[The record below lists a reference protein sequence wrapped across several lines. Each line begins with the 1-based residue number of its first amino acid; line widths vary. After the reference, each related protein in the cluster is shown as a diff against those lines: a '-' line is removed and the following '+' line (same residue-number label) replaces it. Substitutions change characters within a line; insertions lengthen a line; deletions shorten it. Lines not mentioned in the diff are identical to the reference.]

1 MTRNTQKTP
10 HLAINME
17 YKQNKKSLSVLMN

>member
-1 MTRNTQKTP
+1 MTRNTWETP
-10 HLAINME
+10 DLAINME

>member
-1 MTRNTQKTP
+1 MTRNTWETP
-10 HLAINME
+10 HSAINME

>member
-1 MTRNTQKTP
+1 MTRNTWETP

>member
-1 MTRNTQKTP
+1 MTRNTWETP

-17 YKQNKKSLSVLMN
+17 YKQNKNSLSVLMN